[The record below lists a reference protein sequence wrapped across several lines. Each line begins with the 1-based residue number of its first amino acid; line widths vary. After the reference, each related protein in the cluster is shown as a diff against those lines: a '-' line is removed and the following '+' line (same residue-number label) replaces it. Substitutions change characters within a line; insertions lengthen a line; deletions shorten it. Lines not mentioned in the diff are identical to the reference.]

1 MKKVKISALILSL
14 AMVATLFAGCGQKSD
29 TLVTIDGKAMPEYM
43 FEYFVQSM
51 ANSYASQGM
60 NLADYLDEDAG
71 DGMTVDELMK
81 SQIVETLKT
90 YVACEKLA
98 EENGLSLT
106 DDELKA
112 LEETKQQ
119 QIEDAGG
126 RREFVKQLEQAKIQE
141 EAIDVMSRYGAVYEK
156 VYTGLF
162 GTGGKFAPSTEE
174 VVASVLPANIRVK
187 HILIQATKDSE
198 DYESK
203 KQTAQQVQARA
214 AAGED
219 FDALIAEFNEDP
231 GMETYTEGYMFDE
244 TGANFDGSGTMDSTF
259 TSGAFALAVNGV
271 SPIVETS
278 YGFHIIKR
286 LPLDEAYIAEHMDTF
301 MAPVADVVFQEKVME
316 LAEGLT
322 VVETD
327 AYKNFS
333 LKKLLGASESHE
345 GHDHGSTGTL
355 ESTDDSAADDAA
367 ISLEPVDEAAADT
380 AAE

>member
-162 GTGGKFAPSTEE
+162 STGGKFAPSTEE

-301 MAPVADVVFQEKVME
+301 MAPVADVVFQE
-316 LAEGLT
+316 
-322 VVETD
+322 
-327 AYKNFS
+327 
-333 LKKLLGASESHE
+333 
-345 GHDHGSTGTL
+345 
-355 ESTDDSAADDAA
+355 
-367 ISLEPVDEAAADT
+367 
-380 AAE
+380 

>member
-1 MKKVKISALILSL
+1 MKKIKISALILSF

-29 TLVTIDGKAMPEYM
+29 TLVTIDGKEMPEYM

-98 EENGLSLT
+98 EENGLALT
-106 DDELKA
+106 DAEIKA
-112 LEETKQQ
+112 LDDTKQQ

-162 GTGGKFAPSTEE
+162 SAGGKFAPSTEE
-174 VVASVLPANIRVK
+174 VVANVLPANIRVK
-187 HILIQATKDSE
+187 HVLIQATKDSE

-231 GMETYTEGYMFDE
+231 GMDTYTEGYMFDK

-259 TSGAFALAVNGV
+259 TNGAFALEVNGV

-301 MAPVADVVFQEKVME
+301 MAPVADVVFQKKVME
-316 LAEGLT
+316 IAEGLT

-333 LKKLLGASESHE
+333 LKNLLGASESND
-345 GHDHGSTGTL
+345 GHDHGSTGTI
-355 ESTDDSAADDAA
+355 EPTDDSAADDAA
-367 ISLEPVDEAAADT
+367 ISLEPVDDAAA
-380 AAE
+380 E